1 MVRRLHI
8 GGKVKIEGWEVLNVN
23 PAPYVDHVCN
33 ANDLSRFADN
43 TFAEI
48 YASHIVEHLDYM
60 GKPNDVPARQG
71 QWAFGQPVPSELEN
85 TLMEWNRVLVPGGKL
100 FIGVPDLD
108 VLAKMIIDKNRL
120 TVEERF
126 FVMRMIF
133 GGHRDQYDYHVVGLN
148 KDFLT
153 KYLKASGYV
162 NITKV
167 QGFGLFN
174 DTSASLFKG
183 VSISLNMIAE
193 KPKVSAN

>member
-8 GGKVKIEGWEVLNVN
+8 GGKTKSDGWEVLNVN

-33 ANDLSRFADN
+33 ANDLSRFTDN

-60 GKPNDVPARQG
+60 SKQKGIPARKG
-71 QWAFGQPVPSELEN
+71 SSAFGQPAPSELEN

-108 VLAKMIIDKNRL
+108 VLAKFILEKNKL

-133 GGHRDQYDYHVVGLN
+133 GGHVDQYDYHVVGLN
-148 KDFLT
+148 QDFLT
-153 KYLKASGYV
+153 VYLNASGYV
-162 NITKV
+162 NIKKV
-167 QGFGLFN
+167 PGFGLFN
-174 DTSASLFKG
+174 DTSSALFKG
-183 VSISLNMIAE
+183 VAISLNMIAE
-193 KPKVSAN
+193 KPI